1 MNRKDTDSLFAE
13 LKRDRKIEEFLS
25 ENKDEFLVPLSEYL
39 EQLLKEKGLE
49 KAEVIHASRLDRSY
63 AYQIFSGRKDN
74 PSRPKLLALALAMK
88 LELSEVQYL
97 LRYAGHGILYPRN
110 PWDSIV
116 ISAIGQRLSVMEAN
130 LLLEHLGETQMLR

>member
-1 MNRKDTDSLFAE
+1 MNKKDTDSLFAE

-25 ENKDEFLVPLSEYL
+25 KNKDEFLVPLSEFL
-39 EQLLKEKGLE
+39 EHLLKEKNLE
-49 KAEVIHASRLDRSY
+49 KTEVIHASRLDRSY

-88 LELSEVQYL
+88 LELSDVQYL

-116 ISAIGQRLSVMEAN
+116 ISAIEQRLSVMEAN
-130 LLLEHLGETQMLR
+130 LLLEQLGETQMLR

>member
-25 ENKDEFLVPLSEYL
+25 ENRDEFLVPLSEYL
-39 EQLLKEKGLE
+39 ERLLKEKNLE
-49 KAEVIHASRLDRSY
+49 KTEVIHASRLDRSY

-88 LELSEVQYL
+88 LELPEVQYL

-116 ISAIGQRLSVMEAN
+116 ISAIEQRLSVMEAN
-130 LLLEHLGETQMLR
+130 LLLEQLGETQMLR

>member
-1 MNRKDTDSLFAE
+1 MNRKDTNSLFAE

-39 EQLLKEKGLE
+39 EQLLKEKNLE
-49 KAEVIHASRLDRSY
+49 RTEVIHASCLDRSY
-63 AYQIFSGRKDN
+63 AYQIFSGRRDN

-116 ISAIGQRLSVMEAN
+116 ISAIEQRCSVMEAN
-130 LLLEHLGETQMLR
+130 LLLERLGESQMLR

>member
-1 MNRKDTDSLFAE
+1 MNTKDTDSLFAE
-13 LKRDRKIEEFLS
+13 LKRDRKIEKFLS

-39 EQLLKEKGLE
+39 EQLLKEKNLE
-49 KAEVIHASRLDRSY
+49 KTEVIHASHLDRSY
-63 AYQIFSGRKDN
+63 VYQIFSGRKDN

-97 LRYAGHGILYPRN
+97 LRYAGHGTLYPRN

-116 ISAIGQRLSVMEAN
+116 ISAIEQRLSVMETN
-130 LLLEHLGETQMLR
+130 LLLEQLGETQMLR

>member
-1 MNRKDTDSLFAE
+1 MNKKDTDSLFAE

-25 ENKDEFLVPLSEYL
+25 KNKDEFLVPLSEFL
-39 EQLLKEKGLE
+39 ERLLKEKNLE
-49 KAEVIHASRLDRSY
+49 KTEVIHASRLDRSY

-88 LELSEVQYL
+88 LELSDVQYL

-110 PWDSIV
+110 PWV
-116 ISAIGQRLSVMEAN
+116 TK
-130 LLLEHLGETQMLR
+130 LLQKI